1 MFGFFCFFPY
11 NIGME
16 QKPLSEEELKAR
28 RLSEAGVTYSLAS
41 LFPVVLSLILS
52 IIILGISNGK
62 EEGWYAKTD
71 WYRYLSY
78 LLPQLCLAGASAVF
92 FVRSKVSVKRTYR
105 SCKWY
110 FYLIAVGLQ
119 FGLMFS
125 LSALN
130 GYFTDFLGL
139 FGYKVQGV
147 PLPSLSG
154 WNILPALLVI
164 AVLPAVLEETVFRGI
179 LSRQMTESGWGT
191 VATVLISGALFSLF
205 HHNPEQ
211 TIYQFICGMC
221 FALLALRAGSILP
234 GAVAHFLNN
243 ATVLVLTA
251 IFSPSGADI
260 AFTDVMPLP
269 AFITLCVFSALALA
283 GTLVFLVFFC
293 KRKGE
298 GKGVRYA
305 KPFFLASAVGIGLC
319 ALQWLLILLQ
329 GFGVAV

>member
-1 MFGFFCFFPY
+1 
-11 NIGME
+11 ME

-52 IIILGISNGK
+52 IIILGVSNGR
-62 EEGWYAKTD
+62 EEGWYASAD

-78 LLPQLCLAGASAVF
+78 LLPQICLAGAVAVF
-92 FVRSKVSVKRTYR
+92 FVRSKVSVKQTYK
-105 SCKWY
+105 SCK
-110 FYLIAVGLQ
+110 
-119 FGLMFS
+119 
-125 LSALN
+125 
-130 GYFTDFLGL
+130 GYCTDFLGL
-139 FGYKVQGV
+139 FGYEVRGV
-147 PLPSLSG
+147 PLPSLRG
-154 WNILPALLVI
+154 WNILPALIVI
-164 AVLPAVLEETVFRGI
+164 AVLPAVFEETVFRGI

-191 VATVLISGALFSLF
+191 VAAVLISGALFSLF

-211 TIYQFICGMC
+211 TIYQFICGCC

-234 GAVAHFLNN
+234 GVVAHFLNN

-251 IFSPSGADI
+251 IFSPGGADI
-260 AFTDVMPLP
+260 AFTDIMPMP
-269 AFITLCVFSALALA
+269 AFITLCVLSALCLA
-283 GTLVFLVFFC
+283 GVLVYLVFFC

-298 GKGVRYA
+298 GKGAPYA